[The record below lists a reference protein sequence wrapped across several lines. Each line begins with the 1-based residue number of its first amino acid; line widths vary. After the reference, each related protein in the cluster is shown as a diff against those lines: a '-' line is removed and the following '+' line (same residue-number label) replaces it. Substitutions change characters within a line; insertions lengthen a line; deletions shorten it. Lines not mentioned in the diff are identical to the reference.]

1 MTDRAIAP
9 GIPTGTAPLVDTD
22 ESADAP
28 VARARRWRLFLS
40 KRAGVV
46 AAGVLLALYILAFL
60 APLVYQVSPTDTNP
74 LSTNLP
80 PGPGHLLGTDEL
92 GRDEVAR
99 LLAGGRLSLT
109 LGIFA
114 VVIAVGVGTA
124 VGLVAGF
131 YRGVVEMALMRLVDA
146 AMAIPAFFL
155 VLVEVTVFGN
165 SPSVLIAIIGL
176 TYWSQVA
183 RLMHSQTIALRER
196 EFVEASVAIGVPRV
210 QIMVRHI
217 LPHLVP
223 SMIVMGS
230 LAVAWA
236 ILTESALS
244 FLGLGIQP
252 PNASWGSLL
261 QNAQSYVFLDPAL
274 AIFPGACIAI
284 TVLAFNTLGD
294 NLRDVL

>member
-1 MTDRAIAP
+1 MTDRALMP
-9 GIPTGTAPLVDTD
+9 GMPTGTAPLVSVDD
-22 ESADAP
+22 LADAP
-28 VARARRWRLFLS
+28 IARARRWRIFIG

-46 AAGVLLALYILAFL
+46 AVGVLLVLYILAFL

-131 YRGVVEMALMRLVDA
+131 YRGIVEMALMRLVDA

-155 VLVEVTVFGN
+155 VLIEVTVFGN
-165 SPSVLIAIIGL
+165 SPPVLIAIIGL

-252 PNASWGSLL
+252 PDASWGSLL

-274 AIFPGACIAI
+274 AIFPGACIAV